1 MIVPPGG
8 ERMERSHKIN
18 YPSLGF
24 HAILVMREISST
36 GWTCSCIMDNVKR
49 LALNKL
55 PQFRVLRGSKPT
67 N

>member
-36 GWTCSCIMDNVKR
+36 GWTCSCIMDKAKR
-49 LALNKL
+49 IA
-55 PQFRVLRGSKPT
+55 
-67 N
+67 